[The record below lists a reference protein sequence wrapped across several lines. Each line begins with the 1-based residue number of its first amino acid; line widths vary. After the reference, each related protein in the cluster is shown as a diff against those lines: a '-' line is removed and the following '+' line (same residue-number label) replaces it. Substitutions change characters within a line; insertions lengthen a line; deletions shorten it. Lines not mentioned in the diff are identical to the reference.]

1 MAMNVLL
8 NLKVMMKTIRF
19 LILALLGFFAS
30 AVFAQTGSVCEA
42 WVITGHPA
50 YPPVAWAA
58 DGKIVGSSAVLVTA
72 IAQQLQV
79 KKISSVDF
87 GSWQKAQDAIK
98 EGKADIIFGVY
109 KDTARVAYM
118 NYIDPPYMQDPVAI
132 VIRNGDSLRYSEWS
146 DLKGKKGVTN
156 LGESYGT
163 ELDAYI
169 VQNLTVARANGVDK
183 AFDALLSKQADYLII
198 GRYPGK
204 LEAKKLNILAKVH
217 FLPKNVVYGDMYVA
231 FSKKSKC
238 YASLQA
244 GFSDGLKKAVSS
256 GTIDG
261 LLDQANKQ
269 FYK

>member
-1 MAMNVLL
+1 MKKIVLSTL
-8 NLKVMMKTIRF
+8 F
-19 LILALLGFFAS
+19 
-30 AVFAQTGSVCEA
+30 AVFVTPLFAQKASVCESL
-42 WVITGHPA
+42 VITGHPT

-58 DGKIVGSSAVLVTA
+58 DGKIIGSSAVLVTT

-98 EGKADIIFGVY
+98 EGKADIIFGLY
-109 KDTARVAYM
+109 KDPARLTYM
-118 NYIDPPYMQDPVAI
+118 NYIDPPYMLDPVAI

-163 ELDAYI
+163 EFDAYI
-169 VQNLTVARANGVDK
+169 AKNLTVARVNGVDK
-183 AFDALLSKQADYLII
+183 TFDALLSKQADYMII
-198 GRYPGK
+198 GRYPGV
-204 LEAKKLNILAKVH
+204 LEAKKLNILAKVD
-217 FLPKNVVYGDMYVA
+217 FLPKNVVSGEMYVA

-244 GFSDGLKKAVSS
+244 GFSEGLKKAVSS

>member
-1 MAMNVLL
+1 MNI
-8 NLKVMMKTIRF
+8 KRF
-19 LILALLGFFAS
+19 LTLAVLNFLAS
-30 AVFAQTGSVCEA
+30 AVFAQTSPVCEA
-42 WVITGHPA
+42 LIITGHPA
-50 YPPVAWAA
+50 YPPVAWGA
-58 DGKIVGSSAVLVTA
+58 DGKIIGSSAELVTA

-79 KKISSVDF
+79 KKITSIDF

-98 EGKADIIFGVY
+98 EGKADIIFGIY
-109 KDTARVAYM
+109 KDSTRVAYM

-132 VIRNGDSLRYSEWS
+132 VIRNGDVLKYAEWG

-156 LGESYGT
+156 VGESYGS
-163 ELDAYI
+163 EFDAYI
-169 VQNLTVARANGVDK
+169 AQNLTVARANGVDK
-183 AFDALLSKQADYLII
+183 AFEALLSKQADYLII

-204 LEAKKLNILAKVH
+204 LEAKKLNILAKVD
-217 FLPKNVVYGDMYVA
+217 FLPKNLVYGDMYVA

-244 GFSDGLKKAVSS
+244 GFADGLTKANSS
-256 GTIDG
+256 GIIEG

>member
-1 MAMNVLL
+1 
-8 NLKVMMKTIRF
+8 
-19 LILALLGFFAS
+19 
-30 AVFAQTGSVCEA
+30 
-42 WVITGHPA
+42 
-50 YPPVAWAA
+50 
-58 DGKIVGSSAVLVTA
+58 
-72 IAQQLQV
+72 
-79 KKISSVDF
+79 
-87 GSWQKAQDAIK
+87 
-98 EGKADIIFGVY
+98 
-109 KDTARVAYM
+109 M
-118 NYIDPPYMQDPVAI
+118 NYIDPPYMLDPVAI

-163 ELDAYI
+163 EFDAYI
-169 VQNLTVARANGVDK
+169 AKNLTVARANGVDK
-183 AFDALLSKQADYLII
+183 TFDALLSKQADYMII

-204 LEAKKLNILAKVH
+204 LEAKKLNILSKVD
-217 FLPKNVVYGDMYVA
+217 FLPKDVVYGEMYVA

-244 GFSDGLKKAVSS
+244 GFSEGLKKAVSS

>member
-1 MAMNVLL
+1 MAIYVLL
-8 NLKVMMKTIRF
+8 NLKVTMKIKQY
-19 LILALLGFFAS
+19 LMVLVLSLLAA
-30 AVFAQTGSVCEA
+30 AAFAQTTPVCEA
-42 WVITGHPA
+42 LVITGHPA
-50 YPPVAWAA
+50 YPPVAWGA
-58 DGKIVGSSAVLVTA
+58 DGKIVGSSTALVTA

-79 KKISSVDF
+79 KKITSIDF

-98 EGKADIIFGVY
+98 DGKADIIFGIY

-118 NYIDPPYMQDPVAI
+118 NYIDPPYMQDPVSI
-132 VIRNGDSLRYSEWS
+132 VIRNGDTLKFSEWS

-156 LGESYGT
+156 VGESYGS
-163 ELDAYI
+163 EFDAYI
-169 VQNLTVARANGVDK
+169 AQNLTVARANGVDK
-183 AFDALLSKQADYLII
+183 AFEALLSKQADYLII

-204 LEAKKLNILAKVH
+204 LEAKKLNILAKVD
-217 FLPKNVVYGDMYVA
+217 FLPKNLVYGDMYVA

-244 GFSDGLKKAVSS
+244 GFSDGLTKANSS
-256 GTIDG
+256 GIIEG

>member
-1 MAMNVLL
+1 MKKIVLSTL
-8 NLKVMMKTIRF
+8 
-19 LILALLGFFAS
+19 FA
-30 AVFAQTGSVCEA
+30 VFVTPLFAQTASVCESL
-42 WVITGHPA
+42 VITGHPT
-50 YPPVAWAA
+50 YPPVAWSA
-58 DGKIVGSSAVLVTA
+58 DGKIIGSSAVLVTA

-98 EGKADIIFGVY
+98 EGKADIIFGIY
-109 KDTARVAYM
+109 KDPARVAYM
-118 NYIDPPYMQDPVAI
+118 NYIDPPYMLDPVAI

-163 ELDAYI
+163 EFDAYI
-169 VQNLTVARANGVDK
+169 AKNLTVARANGVDK
-183 AFDALLSKQADYLII
+183 TFDALLSKQADYMII

-204 LEAKKLNILAKVH
+204 LEAKKLNILAKVD
-217 FLPKNVVYGDMYVA
+217 FLPKNVVYGEMYVA

-244 GFSDGLKKAVSS
+244 GFSEGLKKAVSS
-256 GTIDG
+256 GMIDG